1 MRVIIVT
8 RTALYISA
16 PSLSPGLS
24 PFFFLLE
31 LSFCKIGESWCRA
44 RTVQSEA
51 KSDKRIAFEAKLV
64 QMQGAAA
71 QASFSK
77 IKWRSSSLVAPH
89 HTATGGET
97 VAAASFSASEPN
109 FSVLCCDDKDVA
121 AGSDRVVAAF
131 RTGDR
136 AAVSCPKIKWR
147 ASPFGG
153 GEPGET
159 VGRAA
164 LSPPHRTTSLPTK
177 ASEHRKVALS
187 YDSGETPSTST
198 HSATSK
204 LAHDSKGLPSVGM
217 GRVLDGP
224 AEIGLA
230 RATSCPPRLRIDRP
244 STVDLLLLQET
255 VPSYQG
261 HQLCHQGS
269 TRTGHT
275 FTQSVMRNNTYR
287 VAWHVQDLEPEKGEL
302 LYTRHTTTTQKHAV
316 RFERRAVCGWTRLWN
331 ARLKWCRRLR
341 MRSVFAGPLA
351 PFPS

>member
-1 MRVIIVT
+1 LRVIIVT

-51 KSDKRIAFEAKLV
+51 QSDKRIAFEAKLV

-136 AAVSCPKIKWR
+136 AAVSCPKIK
-147 ASPFGG
+147 
-153 GEPGET
+153 
-159 VGRAA
+159 
-164 LSPPHRTTSLPTK
+164 
-177 ASEHRKVALS
+177 
-187 YDSGETPSTST
+187 
-198 HSATSK
+198 
-204 LAHDSKGLPSVGM
+204 
-217 GRVLDGP
+217 
-224 AEIGLA
+224 
-230 RATSCPPRLRIDRP
+230 
-244 STVDLLLLQET
+244 
-255 VPSYQG
+255 
-261 HQLCHQGS
+261 
-269 TRTGHT
+269 
-275 FTQSVMRNNTYR
+275 
-287 VAWHVQDLEPEKGEL
+287 
-302 LYTRHTTTTQKHAV
+302 
-316 RFERRAVCGWTRLWN
+316 
-331 ARLKWCRRLR
+331 
-341 MRSVFAGPLA
+341 
-351 PFPS
+351 